1 MNTEQIAGIMK
12 QITTGTIIE
21 IIIVIAIVIVL
32 SWMVAKILP
41 WLAEKLHSRRRLF
54 ILALIPTI
62 RILLFILALMWIIP
76 LIIEPTLQNMIAIF
90 SAVGLAVGFALK
102 DYVSSIIAGIVAAY
116 ELPYRPGDWIEV
128 NGTYGEVKHVGTRV
142 VTIVT
147 PDDDAVYIPHLK
159 IWTDLIH
166 NANSHTPNL
175 LCVANFYLDPD
186 HNPEQICGILKNVAL
201 TSPFLNL
208 KQPVIVLL
216 EDKPWGTHYRIKAYP
231 MDPRQQFQFIS
242 DLTARGKQQLRE
254 LQVKFAHLSAYHYTI
269 QDNN

>member
-1 MNTEQIAGIMK
+1 MDSEKIAGIMK
-12 QITTGTIIE
+12 PINTDTVIE
-21 IIIVIAIVIVL
+21 IIIIIAIVIIL
-32 SWMVAKILP
+32 SWLAERFLP
-41 WLAEKLHSRRRLF
+41 WLAEKFHSGRRLL

-62 RILLFILALMWIIP
+62 RILLFIIAVMRIIP

-90 SAVGLAVGFALK
+90 SAVGVAVGFALK
-102 DYVSSIIAGIVAAY
+102 DYVSSILAGIVAAY

-142 VTIVT
+142 VTIIT
-147 PDDDAVYIPHLK
+147 PDDTAVYIPHLK

-186 HNPEQICGILKNVAL
+186 HNPEQICRILKNVAL
-201 TSPFLNL
+201 TSPYINL
-208 KQPVIVLL
+208 EQPVIVLL

-242 DLTARGKQQLRE
+242 DLTARGKQQLLE
-254 LQVKFAHLSAYHYTI
+254 LQVKFANLSTYPTI
-269 QDNN
+269 QEHN